1 MSVFWIGWFNHRMA
15 PGVGV
20 REPMFHV
27 HKYLEEELLVP
38 KTHPPKKLETLRRA
52 QNCDRCVVF
61 PFSGILDHDVQI
73 LDP

>member
-1 MSVFWIGWFNHRMA
+1 MSVFWIGLFNHRMA

-52 QNCDRCVVF
+52 QNCAQMCGVSFFGDF
-61 PFSGILDHDVQI
+61 GS
-73 LDP
+73 